1 MRACVCVCGKRDI
14 ATASEIA
21 FDGILKSTMGK
32 FGQHRWRRA
41 LSELLSGS
49 RRARGSK
56 RGQEVA
62 RGGKWEGV
70 KKGKNRC
77 GSLGFAIK
85 G

>member
-1 MRACVCVCGKRDI
+1 MFASLRACVCVCVYDKRDI

-21 FDGILKSTMGK
+21 FDATFKSTMAK

-49 RRARGSK
+49 RRAK
-56 RGQEVA
+56 RGQEW
-62 RGGKWEGV
+62 GGGV
-70 KKGKNRC
+70 RGKNRC